1 MPPPCPRPN
10 MRTAIFLL
18 KRLGYSIFVLLGLS
32 ILIFIIARVMPG
44 DPARS
49 ALGPRAPEWAVER
62 LRESM
67 YLDKPLYAQYY
78 YWLRDALHGDFGESL
93 VTRREV
99 AQDIKEFLPATMELV
114 LFSGVIMAVF
124 GILLG
129 AISARYSDTWVDN
142 VVRMGSYVGVVTP
155 SFVFAVLFLLAFGYF
170 LNILPSIG
178 RISPGVARPPLITGL
193 ITIDGLITG
202 HFAAVLD
209 ALKHLIMP
217 GVALALGGMS
227 QEARI
232 TRSSMSDNLQKD
244 YIAAE
249 RAQGIPERVINL
261 KYLLK
266 PSLIPTVSIL
276 GLDFAAL
283 LANAFLVELIFNWP
297 GMSRYGINAM
307 LRKDLNAIIAVIM
320 VMGLVFIVVNIIV
333 DLIVTFL
340 DPRIRLG
347 AERGT

>member
-1 MPPPCPRPN
+1 MG
-10 MRTAIFLL
+10 IFLL
-18 KRLGYSIFVLLGLS
+18 KRLGHSIFVLLGLS
-32 ILIFIIARVMPG
+32 IFIFIIARVMPG
-44 DPARS
+44 DPARL
-49 ALGPRAPEWAVER
+49 ALGPRAPQWAVEH

-67 YLDKPLYAQYY
+67 YLDKPIYVQYI

-99 AQDIKEFLPATMELV
+99 SRDIKEFLPATIELALFAGV
-114 LFSGVIMAVF
+114 LMAVL

-129 AISARYSDTWVDN
+129 AISARYSNTWIDN

-155 SFVFAVLFLLAFGYF
+155 SFVFAVLFLLTFGYV
-170 LNILPSIG
+170 LHILPGIG
-178 RISPGVARPPLITGL
+178 RLSAGVTKPPVITGM
-193 ITIDGLITG
+193 IIFDGLITG
-202 HFAAVLD
+202 NFHAVGDTLW
-209 ALKHLIMP
+209 HLIMP

-261 KYLLK
+261 RYLLR

-283 LANAFLVELIFNWP
+283 LANAFIVELIFNWP

-320 VMGLVFIVVNIIV
+320 VMGVVFIIANIIV
-333 DLIVTFL
+333 DLVISAL

-347 AERGT
+347 AERSK

>member
-1 MPPPCPRPN
+1 
-10 MRTAIFLL
+10 MRLGVFLL
-18 KRLGYSIFVLLGLS
+18 KRLLHSVFVLLGLS

-44 DPARS
+44 DPARA
-49 ALGPRAPEWAVER
+49 ALGPRAPEWAVQR
-62 LRESM
+62 VRESM

-93 VTRREV
+93 VTRRDV
-99 AQDIKEFLPATMELV
+99 ATDIKEFLPATMELA
-114 LFSGVIMAVF
+114 LFAGVIMAVF

-129 AISARYSDTWVDN
+129 AISARYSNTWIDN
-142 VVRMGSYVGVVTP
+142 VVRIGSYIGVVTP
-155 SFVFAVLFLLAFGYF
+155 SFVFAVLFLLAFGYV
-170 LNILPSIG
+170 LHILPSMG
-178 RISPGVARPPLITGL
+178 RLSAGVTRPPVITGL
-193 ITIDGLITG
+193 ITLDGLFTG
-202 HFAAVLD
+202 NFRAVGD
-209 ALKHLIMP
+209 ALWHLIMP

-232 TRSSMSDNLQKD
+232 TRSSMSDNLRKD

-297 GMSRYGINAM
+297 GMSRYGINGM

-320 VMGLVFIVVNIIV
+320 VMGVVFVIVNIIV
-333 DLIVTFL
+333 DLIVAFL

-347 AERGT
+347 AERSK

>member
-1 MPPPCPRPN
+1 
-10 MRTAIFLL
+10 MRFGIFLL
-18 KRLGYSIFVLLGLS
+18 KRLLHSVFVLLGLS

-44 DPARS
+44 DPARA
-49 ALGPRAPEWAVER
+49 ALGPRAPEWAVQR
-62 LRESM
+62 VRESM

-93 VTRREV
+93 VTRRDV
-99 AQDIKEFLPATMELV
+99 AHDIKEFLPATMELA

-129 AISARYSDTWVDN
+129 AISARYSNTWVDN
-142 VVRMGSYVGVVTP
+142 VVRVGSYVGVCTP
-155 SFVFAVLFLLAFGYF
+155 SFVFAVLFLLAFGYV
-170 LNILPSIG
+170 LHILPSIG
-178 RISPGVARPPLITGL
+178 RLSPGVTKPPVITGM
-193 ITIDGLITG
+193 IIFDGLITG
-202 HFAAVLD
+202 NFHAVGDTLW
-209 ALKHLIMP
+209 HLIMP

-232 TRSSMSDNLQKD
+232 TRSAMSDNLKKD

-261 KYLLK
+261 RYLLR

-283 LANAFLVELIFNWP
+283 LANAFIVELIFNWP
-297 GMSRYGINAM
+297 GVSRYGINAM
-307 LRKDLNAIIAVIM
+307 LSKDLNAIIAVIM
-320 VMGLVFIVVNIIV
+320 VMGVVFIIMNIIV
-333 DLIVTFL
+333 DIVVTFL

-347 AERGT
+347 AERSK

>member
-1 MPPPCPRPN
+1 
-10 MRTAIFLL
+10 MRFGIFLL
-18 KRLGYSIFVLLGLS
+18 KRLLHSVFVLLGLS

-44 DPARS
+44 DPARA
-49 ALGPRAPEWAVER
+49 ALGPRAPEWAVQR
-62 LRESM
+62 VRESM

-93 VTRREV
+93 VTRRDV
-99 AQDIKEFLPATMELV
+99 STDVKEFLPATMELA

-129 AISARYSDTWVDN
+129 AISARYSNTWVDN
-142 VVRMGSYVGVVTP
+142 VVRVGSYVGVCTP
-155 SFVFAVLFLLAFGYF
+155 SFVFAVLFLLAFGYV
-170 LNILPSIG
+170 LHILPSIG
-178 RISPGVARPPLITGL
+178 RLSPGVTKPPVITGM
-193 ITIDGLITG
+193 IIFDGLITG
-202 HFAAVLD
+202 NFHAVGDTLW
-209 ALKHLIMP
+209 HLIMP

-232 TRSSMSDNLQKD
+232 TRSAMSDNLKKD

-261 KYLLK
+261 RYLLR

-283 LANAFLVELIFNWP
+283 LANAFIVELIFNWP
-297 GMSRYGINAM
+297 GVSRYGINAM
-307 LRKDLNAIIAVIM
+307 LSKDLNAIIAVIM
-320 VMGLVFIVVNIIV
+320 VMGVVFIIMNIIV
-333 DLIVTFL
+333 DIVVTFL

-347 AERGT
+347 AERSK

>member
-1 MPPPCPRPN
+1 
-10 MRTAIFLL
+10 MRLAIYLL
-18 KRLGYSIFVLLGLS
+18 KRLGYSVFVLIGLS

-44 DPARS
+44 DPARL
-49 ALGPRAPEWAVER
+49 ALGPRAPQWAVDR
-62 LRESM
+62 LRDSM
-67 YLDKPLYAQYY
+67 YLNKPLYVQYI

-99 AQDIKEFLPATMELV
+99 AHDIKEFLPATIELA
-114 LFSGVIMAVF
+114 LFSGAIMAVF

-129 AISARYSDTWVDN
+129 AISARYSNTWVDN
-142 VVRMGSYVGVVTP
+142 VVRLGSYVGVVTP
-155 SFVFAVLFLLAFGYF
+155 SFVFAVLFLLAFGYA
-170 LNILPSIG
+170 LHILPSIG
-178 RISPGVARPPLITGL
+178 RLSEGVAKPPVITGMVML
-193 ITIDGLITG
+193 DGLLTG
-202 HFAAVLD
+202 HFAAVWD
-209 ALKHLIMP
+209 AFLHLIMP

-232 TRSSMSDNLQKD
+232 TRSTMSDNLQKD

-261 KYLLK
+261 RYLLK

-283 LANAFLVELIFNWP
+283 LANAFIVELIFNWP

-320 VMGLVFIVVNIIV
+320 VMGVVFIIVNIIV
-333 DLIVTFL
+333 DIIVSFL

-347 AERGT
+347 AERSK